1 MRGSEAVAEL
11 VRERVAD
18 AQREHRLPSLT
29 IAVGRAGDAVATA
42 SAGLADAASGRRA
55 GSGTPYRIGSVTK
68 TFTAAL
74 VLLLAERGLLDVEE
88 PVRRYLP
95 AAGERL
101 GRARLRQL
109 LAHAGGVQREVPLPT
124 WATLDGPDAG
134 ELLAALPGAELVDA
148 PGVRHHYSNLGY
160 AVLGQV
166 VQGVVGSR
174 CEDLVDRELLEPLRL
189 GATTWTEPP
198 DAATGYR
205 VDPYDDGLHREPVMD
220 LRALGVSGQLWSTA
234 EDLLRWADALSG
246 GAPQTLPDAVTV
258 AMRTP
263 QVMVDRAWTQGWGLG
278 LILDRHDDRVL
289 AGHTGSMPGHRSA
302 LVFDPATRTAAAALT
317 NATRGGPLVELATAT
332 LLDAVAVLPGEARAG
347 AGAPAAGEW
356 VPDPAPP
363 EVAGVLGRWWTEG
376 LETVVAW
383 RDGTLHAWLAE
394 QPDATRTRFAAEGA
408 DRFRAAEGRLE
419 GEVLLVR
426 RDAAGE
432 VTELE
437 WATYPHTRSPRV
449 SPG

>member
-1 MRGSEAVAEL
+1 VAG
-11 VRERVAD
+11 

-29 IAVGRAGDAVATA
+29 IAVGRAGDTVAAA
-42 SAGLADAASGRRA
+42 STGMADAGTGRPA

-109 LAHAGGVQREVPLPT
+109 LAHSGGVQREVPLPT

-134 ELLAALPGAELVDA
+134 ELLAALPDAELVDG

-189 GATTWTEPP
+189 AATTWTEPA
-198 DAATGYR
+198 DAAVGYR
-205 VDPYDDGLHREPVMD
+205 IDPYDDALHLEPVLD
-220 LRALGVSGQLWSTA
+220 LRALGVSGQLWSSA
-234 EDLLRWADALSG
+234 GDLLRWADALCG
-246 GAPQTLPDAVTV
+246 GAPQVLPDGVTA

-278 LILDRHDDRVL
+278 LILDRRDDRVL
-289 AGHTGSMPGHRSA
+289 AGHTGAVPGHLSA
-302 LVFDPATRTAAAALT
+302 LVFDPATRTAVAAAT
-317 NATRGGPLVELATAT
+317 NATRGAPLVELATAT
-332 LLDAVAVLPGEARAG
+332 LLDALRLLPGAAG
-347 AGAPAAGEW
+347 DDGGRTPAAW
-356 VPDPAPP
+356 TPDPAPP
-363 EVAGVLGRWWTEG
+363 ELAGVLGRWWVEG

-383 RDGTLHAWLAE
+383 RDGALHAWLAE
-394 QPDATRTRFAAEGA
+394 QPDATRTRFAPEGA

-432 VTELE
+432 VTQLE
-437 WATYPHTRSPRV
+437 WATYPHTRSPRA
-449 SPG
+449 SPS